1 MKEKEQVQSNGVSK
15 AIIIAVGI
23 ILLLSACGNMTK
35 MIFSPVLDEVT
46 REIESEFEKEFTAE
60 WERELEALEKEL
72 EAADKE
78 LQTLDQE
85 LDGMEIKLEV
95 EQRAPN
101 TFEVKIERNEP
112 DPVAP
117 LEPVELEY
125 GR

>member
-15 AIIIAVGI
+15 AIIIAIGI

-35 MIFSPVLDEVT
+35 MIFSPVIDEVT
-46 REIESEFEKEFTAE
+46 REIESEFDKEFTAE
-60 WERELEALEKEL
+60 LEREFEALEKEL
-72 EAADKE
+72 EAVEKE
-78 LQTLDQE
+78 LETVDQE

-101 TFEVKIERNEP
+101 TFEVKIEHEDVVPVEP
-112 DPVAP
+112 VD
-117 LEPVELEY
+117 PVELEY